1 MTLRLSC
8 ATYPGQYNWRVMK
21 QEISGFYQLLAGQ
34 TQDFEREFIYAGCSR
49 EDLFRFAGEI
59 KDVFSTHPGRK
70 ACICSD
76 KKDILMAAIL
86 ASLAGGPE
94 LVIPHALSAPVLEE
108 ILKSQDCLLVAD
120 AADES
125 PFSKDTVFLSGS
137 SRSSLP
143 SLSLD
148 PDRTMLSL
156 FTGGSTGKPRKWQ
169 KTARNLFGEALYLVN
184 RFELSPEDIILSTV
198 PPRHIYGLLFSV
210 LVPFV
215 SKARVISE
223 IAAFPNEIISA
234 VDRNSVSVLVS
245 VPIHYRVL
253 KAAEFR
259 LPTLK
264 KAYSSA
270 GALAREDADYFYS
283 RTGIAVDE
291 IYGSTE
297 TGGIATRRLALN
309 EEAWNPFD
317 NIKCRIEKGVL
328 KVKSDFVSPDLP
340 RDRNGFFAT
349 SDRVRK
355 EGSSFVLLGRADDI
369 VKVAG
374 KRVDLAEIQ
383 QVIKKLSGVS
393 DARIFAVRSKNARQ
407 NEIAAIIAGVVEEGE
422 LRAGIN
428 KALEPHCI
436 PRHIKIVHR
445 LPSLPTGK
453 LDREY
458 LERLFRQD

>member
-1 MTLRLSC
+1 
-8 ATYPGQYNWRVMK
+8 MK
-21 QEISGFYQLLAGQ
+21 QEITGFYQSFAGQ
-34 TQDFEREFIYAGCSR
+34 NEDLKRDFIYSACSR
-49 EDLFRFAGEI
+49 EDLFHFAGEI
-59 KDVFSTHPGRK
+59 KEVFSGYPGRK
-70 ACICSD
+70 ACVCSD
-76 KKDILMAAIL
+76 KKETIMAAIL

-94 LVIPHALSAPVLEE
+94 LVIPHALSAPVIEE
-108 ILKSQDCLLVAD
+108 ILKSLDCLLVAD

-125 PFSKDTVFLSGS
+125 PFPGETVYLSGS
-137 SRSSLP
+137 RRTFLP

-148 PDRTMLSL
+148 PDHTMLSL
-156 FTGGSTGKPRKWQ
+156 FTGGSTGKPQKWQ
-169 KTARNLFGEALYLVN
+169 KTARNLFSEALYLVN
-184 RFELSPEDIILSTV
+184 RFGISTEDLILSTV
-198 PPRHIYGLLFSV
+198 PPRHIYGLLLSV

-215 SKARVISE
+215 SGARVIGQT
-223 IAAFPNEIISA
+223 AAFPNEIISA
-234 VDRNSVSVLVS
+234 VDRHAATVLVS

-259 LPTLK
+259 MPSLK
-264 KAYSSA
+264 KAFSSA
-270 GALAREDADYFYS
+270 GALAKEDADYFFN

-297 TGGIATRRLALN
+297 TGGIATRRLAMN

-317 NIKCRIEKGVL
+317 NVRCWIEKGVL

-340 RDRNGFFAT
+340 RDRNGFFTT

-383 QVIKKLSGVS
+383 QVIKKISGVN

-407 NEIAAIIAGVVEEGE
+407 NEIAAIIAGGIGEGE
-422 LRAGIN
+422 LRAGIGSI
-428 KALEPHCI
+428 LEPHCV

-453 LDREY
+453 MDREY